1 MARQRQPSISDAEWQ
16 VMEAVWAG
24 APATANEIID
34 RLSGRGAEW
43 NPRTI
48 RTMLNRLVGK
58 RALGYTADGKRYLYT
73 PLVDRADC
81 VRDESRSFLSRVFGG
96 AAGAALVHFVE
107 EHDLTPDEIEQ
118 LKQVLRRKGR

>member
-1 MARQRQPSISDAEWQ
+1 
-16 VMEAVWAG
+16 MEAVWAG

-58 RALGYTADGKRYLYT
+58 RALGYTAEGKRYLYT
-73 PLVDRADC
+73 PLVERADC
-81 VRDESRSFLSRVFGG
+81 VRDESRTFLSRVFGG